1 MTSRGALIADY
12 DRLCRLLLK
21 AGMEPTV
28 SPGVLDVFT
37 DVELGELIVDATQR
51 LLRLRRFEA

>member
-1 MTSRGALIADY
+1 MTSRDALIADY
-12 DRLCRLLLK
+12 DRLCRLLER

-28 SPGVLDVFT
+28 TSAVLDCFT
-37 DVELGELIVDATQR
+37 DLEVGELIVDATQR